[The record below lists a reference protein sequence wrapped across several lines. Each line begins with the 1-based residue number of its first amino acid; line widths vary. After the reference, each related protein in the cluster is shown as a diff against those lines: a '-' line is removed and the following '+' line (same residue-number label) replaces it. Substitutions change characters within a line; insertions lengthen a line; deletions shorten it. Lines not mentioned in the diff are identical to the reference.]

1 MSFSI
6 VLIILLAIFVIVVV
20 LAMGKKKSG
29 DNKGAKEYQPFSQQ
43 DPNKPKIDLASLGT
57 IVPDNISVLNEE
69 TISVIRDFIQ
79 AILESE
85 LDLDPILDD
94 KYIKQGMTAKTW
106 NIMED
111 SIVRVTVTIDCITK
125 KGMLNF
131 WFKNDKDLKLDFEF
145 KGKQT
150 ALAEKYYHETIL
162 REVIE
167 VNRGEL
173 GKQKEEPVLI
183 QLKVPNDYVKKDD
196 IYYYDYFLFK
206 DFLFKVGKDVGDL
219 EKKSE
224 IVKAFYFKEKATGT
238 IWLKSRK
245 ELDEVDKALKDLREE
260 AAESRNIPEE
270 VRKEVWLR
278 DGGQCVECGGRE
290 NLEFDHIIPFSKGGS
305 NTPRNIRILCKD
317 CNRKKSNRI

>member
-6 VLIILLAIFVIVVV
+6 VLIILLAIFVIVVL

-29 DNKGAKEYQPFSQQ
+29 DKKGAKEYQPFSQQ
-43 DPNKPKIDLASLGT
+43 DPNKPKIDLANLGT

-131 WFKNDKDLKLDFEF
+131 SFKNDKDLKLDFEF

-238 IWLKSRK
+238 VWLKSRK

-260 AAESRNIPEE
+260 AAESRNIREE

-305 NTPRNIRILCKD
+305 NTARNIELLCMD